1 LFSIKARGEVTLGLK
16 QYKTLIIVLSI
27 ALSLLIVSP
36 TLQQLLVYP
45 QTNPLTEFWLFGPN
59 HDAAYP
65 SNVTTDENIRLYL
78 NVANHLGSTA
88 NYRIAVKFANQTQF
102 TPDSFNHTSSTLPS
116 LGSLTVL
123 VAQNATEELPVDVS
137 FQYNI
142 KSDVSSQLNMK
153 GITINGNA
161 IDISSTSIDWDTAKA
176 GFYGDLIF
184 ELWIYNGT
192 NNSFQYHERYLDLW
206 LKMNV

>member
-1 LFSIKARGEVTLGLK
+1 LGLQ
-16 QYKTLIIVLSI
+16 QYKALIIVLCI
-27 ALSLLIVSP
+27 AVSLLIASP

-65 SNVTTDENIRLYL
+65 SNVTADETIRLYL

-88 NYRIAVKFANQTQF
+88 NYRIDIKFANQTQF
-102 TPDSFNHTSSTLPS
+102 TPDSFNHTSSHLSS
-116 LGSLTVL
+116 LGSLTIL
-123 VAQNATEELPVDVS
+123 VVQNATEELPVDVS
-137 FQYNI
+137 FQYNVNP
-142 KSDVSSQLNMK
+142 DVSTQLDMES
-153 GITINGNA
+153 ITINGNA
-161 IDISSTSIDWDTAKA
+161 TDISSTSINWDTAKV

-192 NNSFQYHERYLDLW
+192 TSSFQYHERYLDLW
-206 LKMNV
+206 LKMTE

>member
-1 LFSIKARGEVTLGLK
+1 MGLQ
-16 QYKTLIIVLSI
+16 QYKAFIIVLCI
-27 ALSLLIVSP
+27 AASLLIASP

-45 QTNPLTEFWLFGPN
+45 ENNPLTEFWLFGPN
-59 HDAAYP
+59 HDTAYP
-65 SNVTTDENIRLYL
+65 SNVTTDQNIRLYL

-88 NYRIAVKFANQTQF
+88 NYRIDVKFANQTPF

-123 VAQNATEELPVDVS
+123 VAQNATAELPVDVS

-142 KSDVSSQLNMK
+142 NPDISTQLDMES
-153 GITINGNA
+153 ITINGKA
-161 IDISSTSIDWDTAKA
+161 TDISSTSINWDTAKA
-176 GFYGDLIF
+176 SFYGDLIF

-192 NNSFQYHERYLDLW
+192 TNSFQYHERYLDLW
-206 LKMNV
+206 LKMTQ

>member
-1 LFSIKARGEVTLGLK
+1 MKTLGLQ
-16 QYKTLIIVLSI
+16 QYKAFIIVLCI
-27 ALSLLIVSP
+27 AVSLLIASP

-65 SNVTTDENIRLYL
+65 SNVTADENIHLYL

-88 NYRIAVKFANQTQF
+88 NYRIDVKFANQTQY
-102 TPDSFNHTSSTLPS
+102 TPNSFNHTSSTLPS

-123 VAQNATEELPVDVS
+123 VAQNATEQLPVDVN
-137 FQYNI
+137 FQYNVNP
-142 KSDVSSQLNMK
+142 DVITQLNMEK
-153 GITINGNA
+153 ITINGKA
-161 IDISSTSIDWDTAKA
+161 TDISSTSINWDTAKA

-184 ELWIYNGT
+184 ELWLYNDST
-192 NNSFQYHERYLDLW
+192 NSFQYHERYLDLW
-206 LKMNV
+206 LNMTLKQ